1 MSVIQNTPSEQ
12 LFQLSEQEWASFG
25 LNDIA
30 YIKPVQV
37 QGEDGFGAFAADGSP
52 MFVAASRE
60 VAEAALI
67 QQGIEPVSAH

>member
-1 MSVIQNTPSEQ
+1 MTAIHNTPNEQ
-12 LFQLSEQEWASFG
+12 LFHLTEQEWAQFG

-37 QGEDGFGAFAADGSP
+37 QGKDGFGAFAADGSP
-52 MFVAASRE
+52 MFVAESRE